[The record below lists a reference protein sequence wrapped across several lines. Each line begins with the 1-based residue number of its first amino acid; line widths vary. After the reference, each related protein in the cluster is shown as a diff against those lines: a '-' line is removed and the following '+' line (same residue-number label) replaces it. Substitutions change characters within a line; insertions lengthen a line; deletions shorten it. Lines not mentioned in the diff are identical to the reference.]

1 MDKILKALLF
11 RGQFEVI
18 LAIAL
23 CRVLQNY
30 EKFVSQSACGVWGI
44 NLNLKN
50 D

>member
-1 MDKILKALLF
+1 MDKILKALPLC
-11 RGQFEVI
+11 GQFKVS
-18 LAIAL
+18 LAITL